1 MEHMELNQ
9 VTLPCTDLAVSLEFY
24 RRMGFSPIVSSPPDY
39 ARFEC
44 PGGAT
49 FSLHRSGVSPADSG
63 IVIYFEAADLDGT
76 VAALREAG
84 IQFLSGPTD
93 QPWLWREAHL
103 RDPDGNH
110 LCLYHAGK
118 NRRFPPWRLGGGA
131 A

>member
-1 MEHMELNQ
+1 MELNQ
-9 VTLPCTDLAVSLEFY
+9 VTLPCTDLAAAVEFY
-24 RRMGFSPIVSSPPDY
+24 RRLGFSPIVLSPPDY

-49 FSLHRSGVSPADSG
+49 FSLHRTGAAPADPG
-63 IVIYFEAADLDGT
+63 IVVYFETADLDAT

-84 IQFLSGPTD
+84 IRFVSGPTD

-118 NRRFPPWRLGGGA
+118 NRRFPPWRLESGA